1 MIQSVKRA
9 FEILD
14 YIAANGNLVRL
25 NDIAAAVGLQNTTV
39 HNFLNTLKELGYVEQ
54 DELSPRYRI
63 TPKISELYLPEKPL
77 YQIKKELRPIIEKLS
92 ADTGE
97 TAYLAIQLGSHFRYE
112 YKCEPN
118 KSVRFSL
125 ELGRELEMKHTAIG
139 KIFMAYS
146 PHLSRI
152 FLKEMCDGD
161 VAAFSEELNTIRKNG
176 YALDVEEYEK
186 DLNCV
191 AVPYL
196 HHNRIMAVIGVA
208 GPAFRFSEREMIRTA
223 QLVVKSISPAPNAVN
238 PGHF

>member
-9 FEILD
+9 FEILN
-14 YIAANGNLVRL
+14 YIATNGNLVRL
-25 NDIAAAVGLQNTTV
+25 NDIAAAVGLQNTTA

-77 YQIKKELRPIIEKLS
+77 YQIKNELKPIIERLS

-97 TAYLAIQLGSHFRYE
+97 TAYLAIQLGNYFRYE

-118 KSVRFSL
+118 KCARISL
-125 ELGRELEMKHTAIG
+125 ELGKEFEMKRTAIG
-139 KIFMAYS
+139 KVFMAFS
-146 PHLSRI
+146 PHLSNT
-152 FLKEMCDGD
+152 LLNEMCDACYVKD
-161 VAAFSEELNTIRKNG
+161 FLDELGMIRESG
-176 YALDVEEYEK
+176 YALDLEQYEQ

-196 HHNRIMAVIGVA
+196 YKNRILAVIGVA
-208 GPAFRFSEREMIRTA
+208 GPAFRFRKEEMTKTGEGIKA
-223 QLVVKSISPAPNAVN
+223 LLKS
-238 PGHF
+238 